1 MFNILTGF
9 LFTDL
14 FTSSRIG
21 LDRVLGL
28 PLRSHYCLETLAAEW
43 TSTGSGSDRSA
54 NTIYERTYLRV
65 DFQPLLLDARFQII
79 Q

>member
-1 MFNILTGF
+1 MGMFNILTGF

-21 LDRVLGL
+21 LDRVLG
-28 PLRSHYCLETLAAEW
+28 PPREHHCLETLAAGW
-43 TSTGSGSDRSA
+43 SSTGSDRSA
-54 NTIYERTYLRV
+54 STIYERTYLTV
-65 DFQPLLLDARFQII
+65 DFRPLLLDARFQIS